1 MSWALRRTPSAGSA
15 CLRAGTAS
23 ILERPDRGEAVDPA
37 SYGFRFVALFETSA
51 PNYDWINR
59 IVAVGVGQ
67 RLADG
72 PRYDVFEM
80 L

>member
-1 MSWALRRTPSAGSA
+1 MVKELSEGRKRSHWDWFIFSQVAGF
-15 CLRAGTAS
+15 G
-23 ILERPDRGEAVDPA
+23 I
-37 SYGFRFVALFETSA
+37 ALFERSA

-59 IVAVGVGQ
+59 IVAIGVGE

-72 PRYDVFEM
+72 PLYNVIEV

>member
-1 MSWALRRTPSAGSA
+1 MTYQ

-23 ILERPDRGEAVDPA
+23 ILERLDRGEAVDPA
-37 SYGFRFVALFETSA
+37 TYYFRLIAMFETSS
-51 PNYDWINR
+51 PKYDWINR
-59 IVAVGVGQ
+59 IVAIGIGD

-72 PRYDVFEM
+72 PVYNIFEV

>member
-1 MSWALRRTPSAGSA
+1 
-15 CLRAGTAS
+15 
-23 ILERPDRGEAVDPA
+23 
-37 SYGFRFVALFETSA
+37 LFERNA

-59 IVAVGVGQ
+59 IVAIGVGE

-72 PRYDVFEM
+72 PLYNVIEV

>member
-1 MSWALRRTPSAGSA
+1 VVKELSEGRNGATGIGSFFPRSRVWA
-15 CLRAGTAS
+15 
-23 ILERPDRGEAVDPA
+23 I
-37 SYGFRFVALFETSA
+37 ALFERNA

-59 IVAVGVGQ
+59 IVAIGVGE

-72 PRYDVFEM
+72 PLYNVIEV

>member
-1 MSWALRRTPSAGSA
+1 MTYQ

-23 ILERPDRGEAVDPA
+23 IVERLDRGEVVDPA
-37 SYGFRFVALFETSA
+37 SYFCRFGALFETSA

-59 IVAVGVGQ
+59 IVAIGVGE
-67 RLADG
+67 RVADG
-72 PRYDVFEM
+72 PLYNVFEV